1 MARALAEEE
10 IDEPTDSELGI
21 KFDLRQSKTG
31 PDEVVRRI
39 DYWDS
44 LECVGVINIA
54 QTARHKFGQFC
65 IRLMD
70 QITCSPVLSADPK
83 PKRK

>member
-1 MARALAEEE
+1 MARAPAEEE

-54 QTARHKFGQFC
+54 QTACTNSG
-65 IRLMD
+65 
-70 QITCSPVLSADPK
+70 SPVSDRWTRSHAHEY
-83 PKRK
+83 